1 MLNTPKNISHQ
12 PHYLELPLRRSGGG
26 IKKIL
31 SSMETEIS
39 SFFDKVQLFSGLKVT
54 RTLRDLK
61 SMKDSRTLMS
71 PSGVTL
77 LIIISFQSRANV
89 QHVKYGRISNSILGC
104 LTQQTHF

>member
-1 MLNTPKNISHQ
+1 
-12 PHYLELPLRRSGGG
+12 
-26 IKKIL
+26 
-31 SSMETEIS
+31 METEIS
-39 SFFDKVQLFSGLKVT
+39 LFFDKVQLFSGLKVT

-77 LIIISFQSRANV
+77 LIIISFQSRANI

-104 LTQQTHF
+104 LTQQKHF